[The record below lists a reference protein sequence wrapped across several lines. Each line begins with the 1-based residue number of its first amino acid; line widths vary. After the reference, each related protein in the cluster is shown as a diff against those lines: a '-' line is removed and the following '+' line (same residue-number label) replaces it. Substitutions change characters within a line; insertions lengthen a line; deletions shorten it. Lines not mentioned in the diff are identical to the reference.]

1 MTSLRK
7 RSCSILS
14 SGNRALSVTV
24 TVSLWCWFHFDLA
37 EGAYFAPLSYI
48 EARVEL
54 VPLLPLLHN
63 LAMQSGI
70 FVVPV
75 QGGFLEIRSH
85 RDEELWGIFI
95 IFFKACLRNIFLFFY
110 TISQASPLVDM
121 NSSGVFLF

>member
-14 SGNRALSVTV
+14 RGNSALAVTL
-24 TVSLWCWFHFDLA
+24 TVSLWCWFNLDLA
-37 EGAYFAPLSYI
+37 EGAYFEPLSYI

-54 VPLLPLLHN
+54 VPSLPLLHN

-70 FVVPV
+70 LVVPV
-75 QGGFLEIRSH
+75 KGGFVEIWTH

-95 IFFKACLRNIFLFFY
+95 IFSKHACVQSFSSFIQFLRRRL
-110 TISQASPLVDM
+110 
-121 NSSGVFLF
+121 

>member
-14 SGNRALSVTV
+14 SGNRALVAKV
-24 TVSLWCWFHFDLA
+24 TVSLWSWFHLDHGFV
-37 EGAYFAPLSYI
+37 EEAYFEPLSYI

-95 IFFKACLRNIFLFFY
+95 RFSKYCVISFFSF
-110 TISQASPLVDM
+110 TISQVSHLVDM